1 MGRREDMKYYHKK
14 CKIRFEMLRD
24 RMKAC
29 EKEHPDTHKVSLLEI
44 DGWIEELESDKKYE
58 KIMVRAIEE
67 ILKL

>member
-1 MGRREDMKYYHKK
+1 
-14 CKIRFEMLRD
+14 MLRD